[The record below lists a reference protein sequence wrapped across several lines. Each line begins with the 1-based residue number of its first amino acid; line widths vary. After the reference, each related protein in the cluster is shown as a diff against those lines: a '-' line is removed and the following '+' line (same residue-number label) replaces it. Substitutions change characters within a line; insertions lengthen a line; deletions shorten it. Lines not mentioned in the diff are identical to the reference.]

1 MVSMSRN
8 NKVDID
14 KTELEKGRNELY
26 AILLSIKS
34 PEELDSFLDDMLTN
48 KELDD
53 IVQRYLIMDDLW
65 KGKSQRDIASSRSMS
80 LCRITRGS
88 RMLKK
93 KDGFMREYFSSK
105 YDDFTHI

>member
-1 MVSMSRN
+1 M
-8 NKVDID
+8 
-14 KTELEKGRNELY
+14 GRNKKVVIDEEERRRGKEELY
-26 AILLSIKS
+26 SILLSIKS

-48 KELDD
+48 NEIDD
-53 IVQRYLIMDDLW
+53 IIQRYLLMDDLW
-65 KGKSQRDIASSRSMS
+65 TGKSQRDIASSRSMS

-93 KDGFMREYFSSK
+93 KNGFMRKWFDAK